1 MKNKRL
7 EVNNVQKSKKIE
19 SNKER
24 KCLNERKEDIASQYV
39 VMKRKWQLLVFMQ
52 PKKCKYVMK
61 IWMVKPVEI
70 DEMFTTCHKTCYD
83 RKLVAVI
90 DTTEVSVSLKHSVN
104 Q

>member
-1 MKNKRL
+1 
-7 EVNNVQKSKKIE
+7 
-19 SNKER
+19 
-24 KCLNERKEDIASQYV
+24 
-39 VMKRKWQLLVFMQ
+39 MQ